1 MMARSK
7 AINVKIATT
16 KVIKALDN
24 RLKQIKLDKENE
36 ADKQAKFNKLMDK
49 YNKEVTKIALAN
61 TNKWKDIKVGVRWN
75 GEVNITIDIPA
86 NTLDL
91 PTEPVRDFDIIAPW
105 QYKEMVD
112 EIENAI
118 RILYMTDE
126 EYVNTSTYNSVAKY
140 L

>member
-1 MMARSK
+1 MAKGK
-7 AINVKIATT
+7 AINVKIATS
-16 KVIKALDN
+16 KVIKALEN
-24 RLKQIKLDKENE
+24 KLKQLKLDKENE
-36 ADKQAKFNKLMDK
+36 TNKQAKFNKLMDK
-49 YNKEVTKIALAN
+49 YNKEITKIALAH
-61 TNKWKDIKVGVRWN
+61 TNKCKDVKVGVRWN
-75 GEVNITIDIPA
+75 GEVNISIDIPP

-118 RILYMTDE
+118 RILKMTDE
-126 EYVNTSTYNSVAKY
+126 EYVNTSTYNSVARY

>member
-75 GEVNITIDIPA
+75 GEVNINIDIPA